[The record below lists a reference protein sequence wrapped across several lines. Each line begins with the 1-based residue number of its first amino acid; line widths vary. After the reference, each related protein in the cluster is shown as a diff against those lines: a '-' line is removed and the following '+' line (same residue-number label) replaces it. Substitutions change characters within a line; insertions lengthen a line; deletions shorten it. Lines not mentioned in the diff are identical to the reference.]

1 MIHVDV
7 KKVGALREGGGWRV
21 HGRGS
26 AQDRTKHA
34 ARAGYTYL
42 RSAVDGFSR
51 LAYTEALPD
60 EKTSTTVGFLH
71 RARAWFAGH
80 GITHVTRLVTDNGN
94 AYRSKVVARAIRVW
108 NSRHQRI
115 RPYTPRH
122 NGKVERY
129 QRVLADEFLY
139 ARPYTS
145 EAERTRTIHQ

>member
-1 MIHVDV
+1 MRDFSTTTRHDLLFELFAVLRCGHNTDFTSHVRLNLFFV
-7 KKVGALREGGGWRV
+7 TV
-21 HGRGS
+21 HKTCS
-26 AQDRTKHA
+26 T
-34 ARAGYTYL
+34 
-42 RSAVDGFSR
+42 
-51 LAYTEALPD
+51 P
-60 EKTSTTVGFLH
+60 KTSTTVGFLH